1 MYNMQQIHK
10 LVQEARREG
19 HLTQRELAELVGT
32 SQSAIAGLERGDTNP
47 TIDTLARCAAAAGF
61 ALHVTLLPIPPAD
74 AVVELYKRDVDRTL
88 LRENLR
94 KTVDERL
101 RLLSEWQQNVTALQQ
116 ATISAKRARKA
127 APPTTP

>member
-1 MYNMQQIHK
+1 MQQIHK

-19 HLTQRELAELVGT
+19 HLTQRELAERVGT

-47 TIDTLARCAAAAGF
+47 TIDTLVRCAAAAGF
-61 ALHVTLLPIPPAD
+61 ALQVTLVPIPLAD

-101 RLLSEWQQNVTALQQ
+101 RSLSEWQQNVTALQQ